1 MIRLRVSHEGNLLS
15 PEEYAKMLEALMPNA

>member
-15 PEEYAKMLEALMPNA
+15 SEEYAKMLEALMR